1 MKPPIDSELWD
12 SIEELIEREVA
23 TRLNM
28 QAGRT
33 VYDLSGRNPEA
44 HSLDCTH
51 CITDH
56 EH

>member
-23 TRLNM
+23 TRLNAK
-28 QAGRT
+28 AGRT

-44 HSLDCTH
+44 HPLDCTH
-51 CITDH
+51 CITDL